1 MVKLWTSSRCM
12 TKLLMT
18 ALPVC
23 FAFLTADCQGTN
35 ITCFTHEP
43 MEQAVQSLHCM
54 LHAWTGHPGH
64 DPWDWRPEFS
74 GCPWSMQWLYTF
86 GNWLTNQGQ
95 TERRADIILLNKMV
109 MLSSCHLGRLNLL
122 QSKLVGCCCGSS
134 AQRPRR
140 LDARED
146 HQKSNQHSNASTV
159 QYY

>member
-1 MVKLWTSSRCM
+1 MK
-12 TKLLMT
+12 
-18 ALPVC
+18 
-23 FAFLTADCQGTN
+23 
-35 ITCFTHEP
+35 
-43 MEQAVQSLHCM
+43 
-54 LHAWTGHPGH
+54 HA
-64 DPWDWRPEFS
+64 
-74 GCPWSMQWLYTF
+74 MQWLYTF